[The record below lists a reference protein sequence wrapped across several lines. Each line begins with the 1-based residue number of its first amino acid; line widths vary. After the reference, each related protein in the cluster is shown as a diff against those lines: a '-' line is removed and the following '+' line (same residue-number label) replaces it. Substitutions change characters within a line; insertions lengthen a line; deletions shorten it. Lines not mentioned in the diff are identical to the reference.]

1 MKSLNGIF
9 TLIFL
14 ITAGFPALAQERQLP
29 LSADAS
35 SFRISGTSTL
45 HDWHMEGNEAS
56 GFCLTKASGELTG
69 GKVVLKAESLKS
81 GKRGMD
87 KNAYKALETDDFPE
101 ITFTLNALKQ
111 DGDGLFIASG
121 ELTVSG
127 FTRAVDFNCNV
138 SNVQGTI
145 TVEAQTSFLLTDFE
159 IEPPTALLGTIK
171 TGDEVS
177 ISIKAKFTNQK

>member
-1 MKSLNGIF
+1 MKNLNKLF

-14 ITAGFPALAQERQLP
+14 VTAGFPALAQENQLA
-29 LSADAS
+29 LSANAS

-56 GFCLTKASGELTG
+56 GFCLTNSSGELTG

-87 KNAYKALETDDFPE
+87 KNAYKALETGDFPE
-101 ITFTLNALKQ
+101 ITFTLSTLEQ
-111 DGDGLFIASG
+111 DAQGQFTATG

-127 FTRAVDFNCNV
+127 NTRAVDFHCDI
-138 SNVQGTI
+138 SREQGIITI
-145 TVEAQTSFLLTDFE
+145 EAQTSFQLTGFK

-177 ISIKAKFTNQK
+177 LSIKATFTNQK